1 MKKLLLVAFHF
12 PPQAGSS
19 GLLRSLKFSRN
30 LLAHDWRTTVLTAKM
45 RAYEKLDPSQLS
57 QIPVEVKVV
66 RAFAL
71 DTKRH
76 LSIGGRYLDSLALP
90 DRWVTWALG
99 AIPAGLRII
108 RREKVGVIFSTF
120 PIATAILIGWTLHRL
135 TGKPWVADFR
145 DLMTEDDY
153 PVDPRI
159 RRIYRSIERKAV
171 LHAARII
178 FTAPSA
184 VEEYLRRYPQ
194 LRREKC
200 VVIAN
205 GYEEEDFQGITLIND
220 AVSSTL
226 APNASAPLRLVHN
239 GLIYPQERDPRP
251 FFRALSRL
259 KREGQLGPQLQIDL
273 RASGS
278 DDLYAKMLANLDLGD
293 IVKLL
298 PAIPYR
304 ESLKESAAAD
314 GLLLLQSAWCSRQ
327 IPAKAYEYLRLHRP
341 ILALTNQD
349 GDTGRLLEETGG
361 ATIVALE
368 DEEAI
373 YLALPEFLR
382 SLRAGKH
389 PLPDPAIV
397 NKFSR
402 QEQAAQLARV
412 LDEVFAESRPLQ

>member
-1 MKKLLLVAFHF
+1 VNKLLLVAFHF
-12 PPQAGSS
+12 PPQVGSS

-30 LLAHDWRTTVLTAKM
+30 LLAHNWRATVLTAKT

-57 QIPVEVKVV
+57 QVPPEVKVV

-76 LSIGGRYLDSLALP
+76 LSMGGRYLDTFALP

-108 RREKVGVIFSTF
+108 RRQKIDVIFSTF
-120 PIATAILIGWTLHRL
+120 PVATAILIGWNLHRL
-135 TGKPWVADFR
+135 TGRPWIADFR

-153 PVDPRI
+153 PVDPRT
-159 RRIYRSIERKAV
+159 RRVYRSLEQKAV
-171 LHAARII
+171 RHAARII

-184 VEEYLRRYPQ
+184 VEEYLKRYPE

-205 GYEEEDFQGITLIND
+205 GYEEQDFQGIATENS
-220 AVSSTL
+220 AASRS
-226 APNASAPLRLVHN
+226 PSAPLRLVHN

-259 KREGQLGPQLQIDL
+259 KREGHLDPTLQIDL

-278 DDLYAKMLANLDLGD
+278 DDLYAKMLAELELTDV
-293 IVKLL
+293 VKLL
-298 PAIPYR
+298 PAVPYR
-304 ESLKESAAAD
+304 QSLKESAAAD

-327 IPAKAYEYLRLHRP
+327 IPAKAYEYLRLRRP
-341 ILALTNQD
+341 ILALTNTN
-349 GDTGRLLEETGG
+349 GDTGRLLNETGG
-361 ATIVALE
+361 ATIAALE

-373 YLALPEFLR
+373 YRALPEFLNA
-382 SLRAGKH
+382 LRAGSH
-389 PLPDPAIV
+389 PLPDPQISAR
-397 NKFSR
+397 FSR
-402 QEQAAQLARV
+402 REQAAELARV
-412 LDEVFAESRPLQ
+412 LDQVLAESKQAKS

>member
-1 MKKLLLVAFHF
+1 MNKLLLVAFHF
-12 PPQAGSS
+12 PPQVGSS

-30 LLAHDWRTTVLTAKM
+30 LLAHNWRATVLTAKT

-57 QIPVEVKVV
+57 QIPPEVKVV

-76 LSIGGRYLDSLALP
+76 LSMGGRYPDVLALP
-90 DRWVTWALG
+90 DRWVTWSLG

-108 RREKVGVIFSTF
+108 RRQKIDIIFSTF
-120 PIATAILIGWTLHRL
+120 PIATAILIGWNLHRL
-135 TGKPWVADFR
+135 TGRPWVADFR

-153 PVDPRI
+153 PVDPRT
-159 RRIYRSIERKAV
+159 RRVYRSLESKAV
-171 LHAARII
+171 HHAARII

-184 VEEYLRRYPQ
+184 VEEYLRRYPE
-194 LRREKC
+194 LNREKC

-205 GYEEEDFQGITLIND
+205 GYEEEDFQGITTEN
-220 AVSSTL
+220 S
-226 APNASAPLRLVHN
+226 ASREHSPPLCLVHN

-259 KREGQLGPQLQIDL
+259 KKEGRLGPAVQIDL

-278 DDLYAKMLANLDLGD
+278 DDLYSKMLTELDLTD
-293 IVKLL
+293 VVKLL
-298 PAIPYR
+298 PAVPYR

-327 IPAKAYEYLRLHRP
+327 IPAKAYEYLRLRRP
-341 ILALTNQD
+341 ILALTNTD

-361 ATIVALE
+361 ATIAALE

-373 YLALPEFLR
+373 YRALPEFL
-382 SLRAGKH
+382 SNLRAGSH
-389 PLPDPAIV
+389 PLPDPKISSR
-397 NKFSR
+397 FSR
-402 QEQAAQLARV
+402 REQAADLARV
-412 LDEVFAESRPLQ
+412 LDEVLAESKQAKS